1 MSVYDNQMQNSENNQ
16 ILRDTSEFWKYF
28 RKNGIVHFLVYTYD
42 EVREILDDP
51 SRMQDNPISDEF
63 SIIKQNIQNIK
74 KIFTI
79 IEREFRMKKEDL
91 DLDFYRDLITL
102 LEEIIP
108 QRKITKFGE
117 NFRISGIGKKVDVKM
132 FNT

>member
-63 SIIKQNIQNIK
+63 SIIK
-74 KIFTI
+74 
-79 IEREFRMKKEDL
+79 
-91 DLDFYRDLITL
+91 
-102 LEEIIP
+102 
-108 QRKITKFGE
+108 
-117 NFRISGIGKKVDVKM
+117 
-132 FNT
+132 